1 MERGVATTVASS
13 TALTEEGLVT
23 PDHERAPVVDEHHD
37 YLYLVSDYS
46 IICHSKIQFLYMLT
60 SFFSLYR
67 VELQKSLERRSNGRT
82 RKTPASYT
90 SPSPRQAKIS
100 HDLFPSPRGK

>member
-1 MERGVATTVASS
+1 MECGVVVVVASS
-13 TALTEEGLVT
+13 IALTKEGLVT

-37 YLYLVSDYS
+37 YLYV
-46 IICHSKIQFLYMLT
+46 
-60 SFFSLYR
+60 
-67 VELQKSLERRSNGRT
+67 VELQKSLERRSSGRT

-100 HDLFPSPRGK
+100 RDLFPSLRGN